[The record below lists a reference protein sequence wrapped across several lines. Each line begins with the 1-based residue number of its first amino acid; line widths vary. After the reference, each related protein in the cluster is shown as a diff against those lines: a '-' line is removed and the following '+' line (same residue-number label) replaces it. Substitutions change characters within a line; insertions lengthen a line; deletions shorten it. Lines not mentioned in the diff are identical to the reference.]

1 MELAWNAKAEFRRRL
16 IVEQNLLHAPENF
29 FIVRPMT
36 ATLIFSVLFL
46 ALSGVLI
53 ARLPLRAKLPLL
65 RRAR

>member
-1 MELAWNAKAEFRRRL
+1 
-16 IVEQNLLHAPENF
+16 
-29 FIVRPMT
+29 MT